1 MIAAA
6 LLNGKKVLFVAEK
19 MAALEVVKRR
29 LDRAGLGQF
38 CLELHS
44 HKTHKR
50 KVLDD
55 INARLVSQA
64 TMPTMEE
71 IDAQI
76 LRYEDL
82 KQQLNE
88 YAALI
93 NNQWAQTGKT
103 IHQILS
109 GATRYRH
116 KLDIDATALHIENL
130 SGKQLDKVTQL
141 RLRDQIVE
149 FSRIYKEVREQVGLM
164 QKYMSTLGAV

>member
-1 MIAAA
+1 
-6 LLNGKKVLFVAEK
+6 GKKVLFVAEK

-93 NNQWAQTGKT
+93 NNQWAQPG
-103 IHQILS
+103 
-109 GATRYRH
+109 
-116 KLDIDATALHIENL
+116 
-130 SGKQLDKVTQL
+130 
-141 RLRDQIVE
+141 
-149 FSRIYKEVREQVGLM
+149 
-164 QKYMSTLGAV
+164 